1 MNQIELIVG
10 LKIPDTTAI
19 TTFHTLEKLNFRELK
34 KLKREIYYKF
44 TTDEQLDKF
53 SEKIGKVDIL
63 VNANKNKYI
72 TKKPEED
79 FDEPISNSIPIKIL
93 VKDLEP
99 NESLLETLQNRL
111 GLKQIKKL
119 ENGILWTLYIEKDNI
134 QEATKFA
141 DIITKKLLYNEHYQE
156 FKILSH

>member
-19 TTFHTLEKLNFRELK
+19 TTFHTLEKLGFKELK

-44 TTDEQLDKF
+44 ATDEDSTNF
-53 SEKIGKVDIL
+53 SEKIGKVDLL

-72 TKKPEED
+72 TKKPEEA
-79 FDEPISNSIPIKIL
+79 FEEPITNLKPIKVL

-134 QEATKFA
+134 QEAAKFA

-156 FKILSH
+156 FKILNH